1 MSTYLPPI
9 EKPKGL
15 FWKTGYYFMR
25 RKFGKVMTP
34 ASVFSARMPTAFTMF
49 YGKIGKLDKKLEIPR
64 DTAVL
69 IREQVATVNQC
80 LFCMD
85 ANRAALLEKGD
96 EYEEKFRALAQYR
109 TSSLFSEA
117 QRAALDYATE
127 LTTEKAVSRATFDR
141 LAPHYSEREI
151 CDIVWLI
158 SSEHLF
164 NVNNIALNIGS
175 DGFCDIVASK

>member
-9 EKPKGL
+9 ENPNGV
-15 FWKTGYYFMR
+15 FWKTGYFFMR
-25 RKFGKVMTP
+25 RKVMTP

-49 YGKIGKLDKKLEIPR
+49 YGKIGKLDKKLQIAR

-69 IREQVATVNQC
+69 VREQVATVNQC

-85 ANRAALLEKGD
+85 ANSRRATRKERRARR
-96 EYEEKFRALAQYR
+96 KFKALAQYR
-109 TSSLFSEA
+109 TSPLFTES

-127 LTTEKAVSRATFDR
+127 LTTEKAVSKSTFDR
-141 LAPHYSEREI
+141 LARHYSEREI

-164 NVNNIALNIGS
+164 KVNNIALNIGS

>member
-9 EKPKGL
+9 ENPKGL
-15 FWKTGYYFMR
+15 FWKAGYFFMR

-34 ASVFSARMPTAFTMF
+34 ASVFSVRMPTAFTMF
-49 YGKIGKLDKKLEIPR
+49 YGKLDKKLEIPR
-64 DTAVL
+64 GTAVL

-85 ANRAALLEKGD
+85 ATRAALLEKSD
-96 EYEEKFRALAQYR
+96 EHEDKFRALAQYR
-109 TSSLFSEA
+109 TSPLFTEG

-127 LTTEKAVSRATFDR
+127 LTTEKAVSRETFDR
-141 LAPHYSEREI
+141 LARHYSEREI

-175 DGFCDIVASK
+175 DGFCDIVAGK